1 MRRGIGSVGAVA
13 VILAVS
19 LLDACASA
27 AHSPSRSLDLITHEE
42 LVATRA
48 QDVYAA
54 VERIRPQWL
63 RARATMNRAV
73 DQVQV
78 YLDRSHLGDVAALRR
93 LPATSI
99 QEIRFLGASDATT
112 RYGTGNA
119 AGILL
124 VTTFKQ

>member
-54 VERIRPQWL
+54 VERIRPQ
-63 RARATMNRAV
+63 
-73 DQVQV
+73 
-78 YLDRSHLGDVAALRR
+78 
-93 LPATSI
+93 
-99 QEIRFLGASDATT
+99 
-112 RYGTGNA
+112 
-119 AGILL
+119 
-124 VTTFKQ
+124 